1 MKILI
6 SDKMSDKVEDVL
18 KSKSIEYDI
27 KTGMAP
33 EELKSVIDQYD
44 GILIRS
50 ATKLTAEIL
59 ADCKNLKVVGRAGV
73 GVDNV
78 DLDTATKNKILV
90 MNTPLGN
97 LEATAELTIGLMFS
111 LYRHIHLANQS
122 THDGKWEKSK
132 FMGTELKGKTLG
144 IVGFGNIGQRVAEMA
159 SVIGMKIITNSNSAS
174 DEDLSKFGATKVS
187 TEKLLTE
194 SDVLSLHTKLNDNT
208 KNMLNKSSIGTMK
221 PSAVIVNCARGGLIN
236 EADLKD
242 CLNNDVIAGAAIDV
256 YEKEPATENVMF
268 GAKNLLLTP
277 HLGASSK
284 EAAAQSHGEF
294 GGKGFNI
301 KRGTRVLI
309 IEDVIT
315 TGKSSLECVKLIKKA
330 KAKLLGFASII
341 DRSTKQ
347 SLKIKTKI
355 ISHLKIEVPT
365 YRANNLPRELK
376 LIPVTTPGSRYIK

>member
-1 MKILI
+1 
-6 SDKMSDKVEDVL
+6 MSDKVEDVL
-18 KSKSIEYDI
+18 KSKSIDYDI
-27 KTGMAP
+27 KTGMDP

-50 ATKLTAEIL
+50 ATKLTSNIL

-122 THDGKWEKSK
+122 THDGKWEKAK
-132 FMGTELKGKTLG
+132 FMGTELKGKRLG
-144 IVGFGNIGQRVAEMA
+144 VVGFGNIGQRVAEMA

-174 DEDLSKFGATKVS
+174 DEDLSKLGASKVS
-187 TEKLLTE
+187 TEQLLID
-194 SDVLSLHTKLNDNT
+194 SDIVSLHTKLNENT
-208 KNMLNKSSIGTMK
+208 KNMLNKSSIATMK
-221 PSAVIVNCARGGLIN
+221 STAVIINCARGGLIN

-242 CLNNDVIAGAAIDV
+242 SLNNDVIAGAAIDV

-284 EAAAQSHGEF
+284 EAQS
-294 GGKGFNI
+294 NVAI
-301 KRGTRVLI
+301 
-309 IEDVIT
+309 DVANQ
-315 TGKSSLECVKLIKKA
+315 VA
-330 KAKLLGFASII
+330 DF
-341 DRSTKQ
+341 
-347 SLKIKTKI
+347 LKDNKI
-355 ISHLKIEVPT
+355 I
-365 YRANNLPRELK
+365 NN
-376 LIPVTTPGSRYIK
+376 VNSF

>member
-18 KSKSIEYDI
+18 KSKSIDYDI
-27 KTGMAP
+27 KTGMDP

-50 ATKLTAEIL
+50 ATKLTSNIL

-78 DLDTATKNKILV
+78 DLETATKNKILV

-132 FMGTELKGKTLG
+132 FMGTELKGKTIG

-159 SVIGMKIITNSNSAS
+159 SVIGMNIITNSNSAS
-174 DEDLSKFGATKVS
+174 DEDLSKLGASKVS
-187 TEKLLTE
+187 TEQLLTD
-194 SDVLSLHTKLNDNT
+194 SDIVSLHTKLNDDT
-208 KNMLNKSSIGTMK
+208 KNMLNKTSIATMK
-221 PSAVIVNCARGGLIN
+221 PSAVIINCARGGLIN

-284 EAAAQSHGEF
+284 EAQS
-294 GGKGFNI
+294 NVAI
-301 KRGTRVLI
+301 
-309 IEDVIT
+309 DVANQ
-315 TGKSSLECVKLIKKA
+315 VA
-330 KAKLLGFASII
+330 
-341 DRSTKQ
+341 DY
-347 SLKIKTKI
+347 LKDNKI
-355 ISHLKIEVPT
+355 I
-365 YRANNLPRELK
+365 NN
-376 LIPVTTPGSRYIK
+376 VNSF

>member
-18 KSKSIEYDI
+18 KSKSIDYDI
-27 KTGMAP
+27 KTGMDP

-44 GILIRS
+44 GILISS
-50 ATKLTAEIL
+50 ATKLTSNIL

-78 DLDTATKNKILV
+78 DLETATKNKILV

-159 SVIGMKIITNSNSAS
+159 SVIGMNIITNSNSAS
-174 DEDLSKFGATKVS
+174 DEDLSKLGASKVS
-187 TEKLLTE
+187 TEQLLTD
-194 SDVLSLHTKLNDNT
+194 SDIVSLHTKLNDDT
-208 KNMLNKSSIGTMK
+208 KNMLNKTSIATMK
-221 PSAVIVNCARGGLIN
+221 PSAVIINCARGGLIN

-284 EAAAQSHGEF
+284 EAQS
-294 GGKGFNI
+294 NVAI
-301 KRGTRVLI
+301 
-309 IEDVIT
+309 DVANQ
-315 TGKSSLECVKLIKKA
+315 VA
-330 KAKLLGFASII
+330 
-341 DRSTKQ
+341 DY
-347 SLKIKTKI
+347 LKDNKI
-355 ISHLKIEVPT
+355 I
-365 YRANNLPRELK
+365 NN
-376 LIPVTTPGSRYIK
+376 VNSF

>member
-18 KSKSIEYDI
+18 KSKSIDYDI
-27 KTGMAP
+27 KTGMDP

-50 ATKLTAEIL
+50 ATKLTSNIL

-78 DLDTATKNKILV
+78 DLETATKNKILV

-144 IVGFGNIGQRVAEMA
+144 ILGFGNIGQRVAEMA
-159 SVIGMKIITNSNSAS
+159 SVIGMNIITNSNSAS
-174 DEDLSKFGATKVS
+174 DEDLSKLGASKVS
-187 TEKLLTE
+187 TEQLLTD
-194 SDVLSLHTKLNDNT
+194 SDIVSLHTKLNDDT
-208 KNMLNKSSIGTMK
+208 KNMLNKTSIATMK
-221 PSAVIVNCARGGLIN
+221 PSAVIINCARGGLIN

-284 EAAAQSHGEF
+284 EAQS
-294 GGKGFNI
+294 NVAI
-301 KRGTRVLI
+301 
-309 IEDVIT
+309 DVANQ
-315 TGKSSLECVKLIKKA
+315 VA
-330 KAKLLGFASII
+330 
-341 DRSTKQ
+341 DY
-347 SLKIKTKI
+347 LKDNKI
-355 ISHLKIEVPT
+355 I
-365 YRANNLPRELK
+365 NN
-376 LIPVTTPGSRYIK
+376 VNSF

>member
-1 MKILI
+1 M
-6 SDKMSDKVEDVL
+6 D
-18 KSKSIEYDI
+18 
-27 KTGMAP
+27 P

-50 ATKLTAEIL
+50 ATKLTSNIL

-78 DLDTATKNKILV
+78 DLETATKNKILV

-159 SVIGMKIITNSNSAS
+159 SVIGMNIITNSNSAS
-174 DEDLSKFGATKVS
+174 DEDLSKLGASKVS
-187 TEKLLTE
+187 TEQLLTD
-194 SDVLSLHTKLNDNT
+194 SDILSLHTKLNDDT
-208 KNMLNKSSIGTMK
+208 KNMLNKTSIATMK
-221 PSAVIVNCARGGLIN
+221 PSAVIINCARGGLIN

-284 EAAAQSHGEF
+284 EAQS
-294 GGKGFNI
+294 NVAI
-301 KRGTRVLI
+301 
-309 IEDVIT
+309 DVANQ
-315 TGKSSLECVKLIKKA
+315 VA
-330 KAKLLGFASII
+330 
-341 DRSTKQ
+341 DY
-347 SLKIKTKI
+347 LKDNKI
-355 ISHLKIEVPT
+355 I
-365 YRANNLPRELK
+365 NN
-376 LIPVTTPGSRYIK
+376 VNSF

>member
-18 KSKSIEYDI
+18 KSKSIDYDI
-27 KTGMAP
+27 KTGMDP

-50 ATKLTAEIL
+50 ATKLTSNIL
-59 ADCKNLKVVGRAGV
+59 ADCKNLKVIGRAGV

-78 DLDTATKNKILV
+78 DLETATKNKILV

-159 SVIGMKIITNSNSAS
+159 SVIGMNIITNSNSAS
-174 DEDLSKFGATKVS
+174 DEDLSKLGASKVS
-187 TEKLLTE
+187 TEQLLTD
-194 SDVLSLHTKLNDNT
+194 SDILSLHTKLNDDT
-208 KNMLNKSSIGTMK
+208 KNMLNKTSIATMK
-221 PSAVIVNCARGGLIN
+221 PSAVIINCARGGLIN

-284 EAAAQSHGEF
+284 EAQS
-294 GGKGFNI
+294 NVAI
-301 KRGTRVLI
+301 
-309 IEDVIT
+309 DVANQ
-315 TGKSSLECVKLIKKA
+315 VA
-330 KAKLLGFASII
+330 
-341 DRSTKQ
+341 DY
-347 SLKIKTKI
+347 LKDNKI
-355 ISHLKIEVPT
+355 I
-365 YRANNLPRELK
+365 NN
-376 LIPVTTPGSRYIK
+376 VNSF

>member
-18 KSKSIEYDI
+18 KSKSIDYDI
-27 KTGMAP
+27 KTGMDP

-50 ATKLTAEIL
+50 ATKLTSNIL

-78 DLDTATKNKILV
+78 DLETATKNKILV

-159 SVIGMKIITNSNSAS
+159 SVIGMNIITNSNSAS
-174 DEDLSKFGATKVS
+174 DEDLSKLGASKVS
-187 TEKLLTE
+187 TEQLLTD
-194 SDVLSLHTKLNDNT
+194 SDIVSLHTKLNDDT
-208 KNMLNKSSIGTMK
+208 KNMLNKTSIATMK
-221 PSAVIVNCARGGLIN
+221 PSAVIINCARGGLIN

-284 EAAAQSHGEF
+284 EAQS
-294 GGKGFNI
+294 NVAI
-301 KRGTRVLI
+301 
-309 IEDVIT
+309 DVANQ
-315 TGKSSLECVKLIKKA
+315 VA
-330 KAKLLGFASII
+330 
-341 DRSTKQ
+341 DY
-347 SLKIKTKI
+347 LKDNKI
-355 ISHLKIEVPT
+355 I
-365 YRANNLPRELK
+365 NNVNS
-376 LIPVTTPGSRYIK
+376 I

>member
-18 KSKSIEYDI
+18 KSKSIDYDI
-27 KTGMAP
+27 KTGMDP

-50 ATKLTAEIL
+50 ATKLTSNIL

-78 DLDTATKNKILV
+78 DLETATKNKILV

-159 SVIGMKIITNSNSAS
+159 SVIGMNIITNSNSAS
-174 DEDLSKFGATKVS
+174 DKDLSKLGASKVS
-187 TEKLLTE
+187 TEQLLTD
-194 SDVLSLHTKLNDNT
+194 SDIVSLHTKLNDDT
-208 KNMLNKSSIGTMK
+208 KNMLNKTSIATMK
-221 PSAVIVNCARGGLIN
+221 PSAVIINCARGGLIN

-284 EAAAQSHGEF
+284 EAQS
-294 GGKGFNI
+294 NVAI
-301 KRGTRVLI
+301 
-309 IEDVIT
+309 DVANQ
-315 TGKSSLECVKLIKKA
+315 VA
-330 KAKLLGFASII
+330 
-341 DRSTKQ
+341 DY
-347 SLKIKTKI
+347 LKDNKI
-355 ISHLKIEVPT
+355 I
-365 YRANNLPRELK
+365 NN
-376 LIPVTTPGSRYIK
+376 VNSF

>member
-144 IVGFGNIGQRVAEMA
+144 IVGFGNIGQSVAEIA

-174 DEDLSKFGATKVS
+174 DEDLSKFSASKVS
-187 TEKLLTE
+187 TEKLLID

-242 CLNNDVIAGAAIDV
+242 CLNNDIIAGAAIDV

-284 EAAAQSHGEF
+284 EAQS
-294 GGKGFNI
+294 NVAI
-301 KRGTRVLI
+301 
-309 IEDVIT
+309 DVANQ
-315 TGKSSLECVKLIKKA
+315 VA
-330 KAKLLGFASII
+330 
-341 DRSTKQ
+341 DY
-347 SLKIKTKI
+347 LKENKI
-355 ISHLKIEVPT
+355 I
-365 YRANNLPRELK
+365 NN
-376 LIPVTTPGSRYIK
+376 VNSF

>member
-1 MKILI
+1 
-6 SDKMSDKVEDVL
+6 MSDKVEDVL
-18 KSKSIEYDI
+18 KSKSIDYDI
-27 KTGMAP
+27 KTGMDP

-50 ATKLTAEIL
+50 ATKLTSNIL

-174 DEDLSKFGATKVS
+174 DEDLSKLGAAKVS
-187 TEKLLTE
+187 TEQLLTD
-194 SDVLSLHTKLNDNT
+194 SDIVSLHTKLNDDT
-208 KNMLNKSSIGTMK
+208 KNMLNKTSIATMK
-221 PSAVIVNCARGGLIN
+221 PSAVIINCARGGLIN

-284 EAAAQSHGEF
+284 EAQS
-294 GGKGFNI
+294 NVAI
-301 KRGTRVLI
+301 
-309 IEDVIT
+309 DVANQ
-315 TGKSSLECVKLIKKA
+315 VA
-330 KAKLLGFASII
+330 
-341 DRSTKQ
+341 DY
-347 SLKIKTKI
+347 LKDNKI
-355 ISHLKIEVPT
+355 I
-365 YRANNLPRELK
+365 NN
-376 LIPVTTPGSRYIK
+376 VNSF

>member
-18 KSKSIEYDI
+18 KSKSIDYDI
-27 KTGMAP
+27 KTGMDP
-33 EELKSVIDQYD
+33 EELKSIIDQYD

-50 ATKLTAEIL
+50 ATKLTSNIL

-78 DLDTATKNKILV
+78 DLETATKNKILV

-159 SVIGMKIITNSNSAS
+159 SVIGMNIITNSNSAS
-174 DEDLSKFGATKVS
+174 DEDLSKLGASKVS
-187 TEKLLTE
+187 TEQLLTD
-194 SDVLSLHTKLNDNT
+194 SDIVSLHTKLNDDT
-208 KNMLNKSSIGTMK
+208 KNMLNKTSIATMK
-221 PSAVIVNCARGGLIN
+221 SSAVIINCARGGLIN

-284 EAAAQSHGEF
+284 EAQS
-294 GGKGFNI
+294 NVAI
-301 KRGTRVLI
+301 
-309 IEDVIT
+309 DVANQ
-315 TGKSSLECVKLIKKA
+315 VA
-330 KAKLLGFASII
+330 
-341 DRSTKQ
+341 DY
-347 SLKIKTKI
+347 LKDNKI
-355 ISHLKIEVPT
+355 I
-365 YRANNLPRELK
+365 NN
-376 LIPVTTPGSRYIK
+376 VNSF